1 MKLTTTALGVVFAI
15 ASVPA
20 AAQLTRS
27 QESDN
32 QKKAP
37 EQPQSKPGDVN
48 PSSGALKAIVELQNA
63 VKANDTA
70 NIPGKLAAA
79 QAVAK
84 TKEDHYLIGVF
95 QRQAALNAKD
105 VAGLAT
111 AVQALEASGYLDATK
126 LAALYM
132 DLGIQ
137 QFNAKQTALAIA
149 SFQRATTITPNDM
162 GAIELLAQAKSAAG
176 QNAEAAGLFQQ
187 TIKARIAA
195 GQKPTEDVYRR
206 AVQAAYD
213 SQSPSAVELGREWV
227 SAYPSP
233 DSWRNAIL
241 IYRNLAKPDVE
252 GTLDLLRLMQ
262 TMNALSKSAD
272 YNLFATA
279 SADQQNYVEAQA
291 VIDAG
296 IAAKQVDPDSPLFRD
311 IVVGLKSKQKLT
323 EADLV
328 EAVKI
333 AQTGAAMVRVGDRY
347 FGMGQYAKA
356 ADLYRKALAKGG
368 VDKDIANIHLGM
380 ALARSNDKA
389 GATAAFNAV
398 TGPRADVAKYWLL
411 YLQGA

>member
-1 MKLTTTALGVVFAI
+1 MKFTTTALGIVLAI

-27 QESDN
+27 QETDKPMP
-32 QKKAP
+32 Q
-37 EQPQSKPGDVN
+37 QPQSKPGDVK
-48 PSSGALKAIVELQNA
+48 PSSGALKAIIELQNA

-70 NIPGKLAAA
+70 NIPAKLAAA

-111 AVQALEASGYLDATK
+111 AVQALEASNFLDVTK

-137 QFNAKQTALAIA
+137 QFNAKQTALAVT
-149 SFQRATTITPNDM
+149 SFQRAATLTPNDL
-162 GAIELLAQAKSAAG
+162 GAIELLAQGKSAAG
-176 QNAEAAGLFQQ
+176 QNAEAASLFQQ
-187 TIKARIAA
+187 TIKGRIAA
-195 GQKPTEDVYRR
+195 GQKPAEDVYRR

-213 SQSPSAVELGREWV
+213 SQSPSAIELGRDWV
-227 SAYPSP
+227 AAYPSP

-241 IYRNLAKPDVE
+241 IYRNLVKPDVE

-279 SADQQNYVEAQA
+279 AADQQNFVEAQA

-296 IAAKQVDPDSPLFRD
+296 IAAKQVDPASPLFRD

-389 GATAAFNAV
+389 GATAAFKAV
-398 TGPRADVAKYWLL
+398 TGPRAEIAKYWLL
-411 YLQGA
+411 YLGA

>member
-1 MKLTTTALGVVFAI
+1 MKFTTTALGIVLAI

-27 QESDN
+27 QESDKPMP
-32 QKKAP
+32 Q
-37 EQPQSKPGDVN
+37 QPQSKPGDVK
-48 PSSGALKAIVELQNA
+48 PSSGAVKAIVDLQNA
-63 VKANDTA
+63 VKASDTA
-70 NIPGKLAAA
+70 NIPAKVAAA

-84 TKEDHYLIGVF
+84 TKEDRYLIGVF

-105 VAGLAT
+105 VGALAT
-111 AVQALEASGYLDATK
+111 AVQALEASAFLDATK
-126 LAALYM
+126 VAALYM

-149 SFQRATTITPNDM
+149 SFQRATTLTPNDL

-176 QNAEAAGLFQQ
+176 QNAEAASLFQQ
-187 TIKARIAA
+187 TLKARLAA

-213 SQSPSAVELGREWV
+213 SQSPAAVDLGRQWV

-241 IYRNLAKPDVE
+241 IYRNVAKPDVE

-262 TMNALSKSAD
+262 TMNALSSSSD

-279 SADQQNYVEAQA
+279 AADQQNYVEAQA

-296 IAAKQVDPDSPLFRD
+296 IAAKHVDPGSPLFRD
-311 IVVGLKSKQKLT
+311 IVAGLKSKQKLT

-333 AQTGAAMVRVGDRY
+333 AQTGTAMVRVGDRY

-389 GATAAFNAV
+389 GAVAAFKAV
-398 TGPRADVAKYWLL
+398 TGPRADIAKYWLL

>member
-1 MKLTTTALGVVFAI
+1 MKFTTTALGIVLAI
-15 ASVPA
+15 ASMPA

-27 QESDN
+27 QENDKPMA
-32 QKKAP
+32 Q
-37 EQPQSKPGDVN
+37 QPQSKPGDVK

-70 NIPGKLAAA
+70 NIPAKLAAA
-79 QAVAK
+79 RAVAK
-84 TKEDHYLIGVF
+84 TKEDNYLIGVF

-111 AVQALEASGYLDATK
+111 AVQALEASSYLDATK

-137 QFNAKQTALAIA
+137 QFNAKQMALAVA
-149 SFQRATTITPNDM
+149 SFQRAATLTPNDY

-176 QNAEAAGLFQQ
+176 QNAEAASLFQQ

-213 SQSPSAVELGREWV
+213 SQSPAAIELGRDWV
-227 SAYPSP
+227 AAYPSP

-241 IYRNLAKPDVE
+241 IYRNLVKPDVE

-279 SADQQNYVEAQA
+279 AADQQNFVEAQA

-296 IAAKQVDPDSPLFRD
+296 IAAKQVDPASPLFRD

-368 VDKDIANIHLGM
+368 VDKDVANIHLGM

-398 TGPRADVAKYWLL
+398 TGPRADIAKYWLL
-411 YLQGA
+411 YLRGA

>member
-1 MKLTTTALGVVFAI
+1 MKFTTTALGIVLAI

-27 QESDN
+27 QETDKPMP
-32 QKKAP
+32 Q
-37 EQPQSKPGDVN
+37 QPQSKPGDVK
-48 PSSGALKAIVELQNA
+48 PSSGALKAIIELQNA

-70 NIPGKLAAA
+70 NIPAKLAAA

-111 AVQALEASGYLDATK
+111 AVQALEASNFLDVTK

-137 QFNAKQTALAIA
+137 QFNAKQTALAVT
-149 SFQRATTITPNDM
+149 SFQRAATLTPNDL
-162 GAIELLAQAKSAAG
+162 GAIELLAQGKSAAG
-176 QNAEAAGLFQQ
+176 QNAEAASLFQQ
-187 TIKARIAA
+187 TIKGRIAA
-195 GQKPTEDVYRR
+195 GQKPAEDVYRR

-213 SQSPSAVELGREWV
+213 SQSPSAIELGRDWV
-227 SAYPSP
+227 AAYPSP

-241 IYRNLAKPDVE
+241 IYRNLVKPDVE

-279 SADQQNYVEAQA
+279 AADQQNFVEAQA

-296 IAAKQVDPDSPLFRD
+296 IAAKQVDPASPLFRD

-333 AQTGAAMVRVGDRY
+333 AQMGAAMVRVGDRY

-368 VDKDIANIHLGM
+368 VDKDVANIHLGM

-398 TGPRADVAKYWLL
+398 TGPRADIAKYWLL
-411 YLQGA
+411 YLRGA

>member
-1 MKLTTTALGVVFAI
+1 MKLTTTALGIVLAI

-27 QESDN
+27 QESDKPMA
-32 QKKAP
+32 Q
-37 EQPQSKPGDVN
+37 QPQSKPGDVK

-70 NIPGKLAAA
+70 NIPAKLAAA
-79 QAVAK
+79 RAVAK
-84 TKEDHYLIGVF
+84 TKEDNYLIGVF

-105 VAGLAT
+105 VAGLAM
-111 AVQALEASGYLDATK
+111 AVQALEASTYLDATK

-137 QFNAKQTALAIA
+137 QFNAKQTALAVA
-149 SFQRATTITPNDM
+149 SFQRAATLTPNDY

-176 QNAEAAGLFQQ
+176 QNAEAASLFQQ

-213 SQSPSAVELGREWV
+213 SQSPSAIELGRQWV

-241 IYRNLAKPDVE
+241 IYRNVTKPDVE

-262 TMNALSKSAD
+262 TMNALSKAAD

-279 SADQQNYVEAQA
+279 AADQQNYVEAQA

-296 IAAKQVDPDSPLFRD
+296 IAAKQVDPASPLFRD
-311 IVVGLKSKQKLT
+311 IVVGLKSKPKLT

-328 EAVKI
+328 AATKM
-333 AQTGAAMVRVGDRY
+333 AQSGAAMVRVGDRY

-356 ADLYRKALAKGG
+356 ADLYRGALAKGG
-368 VDKDIANIHLGM
+368 VDKDIANLHLGM

-398 TGPRADVAKYWLL
+398 TGPRADIAKYWLL
-411 YLQGA
+411 YLQGV